1 MIIITNY
8 YKHVM
13 KHHNK
18 HVLSCYIELFYTK
31 HRSFPPTLIVLQ
43 IVIKPYWIVGNCV
56 LFYDVGEY
64 EGYNMLYLYT

>member
-31 HRSFPPTLIVLQ
+31 HRSSPPTLIVLPHIQ
-43 IVIKPYWIVGNCV
+43 ETNIRFK
-56 LFYDVGEY
+56 L
-64 EGYNMLYLYT
+64 L